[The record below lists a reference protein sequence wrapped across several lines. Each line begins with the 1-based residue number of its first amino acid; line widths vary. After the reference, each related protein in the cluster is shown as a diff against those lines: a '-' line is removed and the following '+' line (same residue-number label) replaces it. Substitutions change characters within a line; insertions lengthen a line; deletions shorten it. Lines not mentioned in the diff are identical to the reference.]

1 MGLFIDGVRVF
12 DGRAVHGEC
21 SVLVRDGFVV
31 DVGGRAGSAVER
43 LDGRGLTLLPGLIDA
58 HTHVY
63 PGQLEQALAFGV
75 TTELD
80 MFADPL
86 VVASLKRQAA
96 ASMSLA
102 DVRSAGTGATAPGGH
117 PCQLASIGAYP
128 AFPTVGGPADA
139 EAFVAQRQAE
149 GSDYL
154 KVFVEPG
161 GVLGTAMPA
170 LDAATVTALVAAG
183 HRAGLLVVAHATDRV
198 SAELALASGV
208 DGLAHVVLDE
218 PPSPDMLARVGERGL
233 FAIPTLAVLEAICGR
248 FLPSTLLSDDRVAP
262 YLSPLAR
269 MMLENAAWPEPT
281 GWRPDFGVAL
291 AWVAALRG
299 AGATILAG
307 TDAGSPGA
315 VHGASLHRELGLL
328 VEAGLSPV
336 EALTA
341 ATAAPAEVFGL
352 SDRGRIAAGLI
363 ADLLL
368 VRGDPTTDIK
378 ATSDIVAV
386 WRGGVRVDRAI
397 RPAEA
402 GP

>member
-1 MGLFIDGVRVF
+1 MFIEGVRVF
-12 DGRAVHGEC
+12 DGRTVRGES
-21 SVLVRDGFVV
+21 SVLVRDGLVV
-31 DVGGRAGSAVER
+31 DVGGRAGSSVER

-80 MFADPL
+80 MFADPPM
-86 VVASLKRQAA
+86 AAALKRQAA
-96 ASMSLA
+96 GSMGLA
-102 DVRSAGTGATAPGGH
+102 DLRSAGTGATAPGGH

-128 AFPTVGGPADA
+128 PFPTVSGPADA
-139 EAFVAQRQAE
+139 EAFVAQRRSE

-161 GVLGTAMPA
+161 GVLGTTMPA
-170 LDAATVTALVAAG
+170 LDAATVTALVAAAR
-183 HRAGLLVVAHATDRV
+183 RAGLLVIAHATDRA
-198 SAELALASGV
+198 SAELAIMSNV
-208 DGLAHVVLDE
+208 DGLGHVVLDE
-218 PPSPDMLARVGERGL
+218 PPSPDMVARIRDHGL
-233 FAIPTLAVLEAICGR
+233 FVIPTLTVLEAICGR
-248 FLPSTLLSDDRVAP
+248 FKPSTLLSDERVVP

-269 MMLENAAWPEPT
+269 MMIENAAWPETT
-281 GWRPDFGVAL
+281 GWRPDFAVAQQ
-291 AWVAALRG
+291 WVVALRG

-315 VHGASLHRELGLL
+315 VHGASLHRELRLL
-328 VEAGLSPV
+328 VEAGLSPI

-352 SDRGRIAAGLI
+352 SDRGRIAAGLV

-368 VRGDPTTDIK
+368 VRGDPTTDID
-378 ATSDIVAV
+378 ATNEIVAV

-397 RPAEA
+397 RTAESR
-402 GP
+402 P